1 MDPYHIPANY
11 TDAGRLL
18 GFFEIR
24 NTIEAAII
32 AIPILLFSFSILP
45 FGITTRIVVAMILT
59 IPCGGFALIGL
70 QDDCLSRFLRGY
82 FRWRKGRKTLK
93 YPHRGRLRG

>member
-11 TDAGRLL
+11 TEAGRLL

-24 NTIEAAII
+24 NTVEAAVL
-32 AIPILLFSFSILP
+32 AIPLLVVSFALLP
-45 FGITTRIVVAMILT
+45 FGFAVKCIVAMVLA

-70 QDDCLSRFLRGY
+70 QDECLSRFLKGY
-82 FRWRKGRKTLK
+82 FRWRKSRKRIYLERVK
-93 YPHRGRLRG
+93 HG

>member
-11 TDAGRLL
+11 TEAGRLL
-18 GFFEIR
+18 GMFEIR
-24 NTIEAAII
+24 NAIEEAAV
-32 AIPILLFSFSILP
+32 AIPILFFSFAVLP
-45 FGITTRIVVAMILT
+45 FAATVKCIAAITLA

-82 FRWRKGRKTLK
+82 LRWRKV
-93 YPHRGRLRG
+93 